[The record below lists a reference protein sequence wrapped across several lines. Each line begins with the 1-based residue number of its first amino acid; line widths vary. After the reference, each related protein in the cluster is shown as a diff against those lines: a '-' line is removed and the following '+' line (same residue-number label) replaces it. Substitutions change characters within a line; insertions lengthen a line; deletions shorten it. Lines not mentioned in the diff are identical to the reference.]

1 MHDSSETAAVS
12 QPPAKGTP
20 GSLGAGWRIALA
32 ACALAALAVLPP
44 VAEALDESFLIGLFT
59 RIFIFALAAVSLDLI
74 LGFGGMVSFGHS
86 AYFGA
91 GAYVVGIL
99 SFHAAGGDAPAW
111 PFSLPGLES
120 ALAVWPLAVA
130 GAALLALLV
139 GAVSLRTSGMYFIM
153 ITLAFAQML
162 YYFFV
167 SLEVYGGD
175 DGLSIAQRNRLPV
188 LDLENEAAFYYTCLL
203 ILAAFLLAGR
213 RLVCSRFGMVLQGC
227 KENEQRM
234 LALGFPVY
242 RYKLAA
248 FVMAGATAGLAGA
261 LMANYMGFVSPG
273 LMHWTVSGEIMVMV
287 ILGGIGTLAGPVIGA
302 AVLLL
307 LEEILS
313 AYMEHWM
320 IILGPTLVLV
330 VLFARHGIWGWFQ
343 GGKGSHG

>member
-1 MHDSSETAAVS
+1 MSDASQTAAVS
-12 QPPAKGTP
+12 RAPAKGQA
-20 GSLGAGWRIALA
+20 GRGWR
-32 ACALAALAVLPP
+32 AALLTCVAATLVVLPP
-44 VAEALDESFLIGLFT
+44 AAEALDESFLIGLFT

-91 GAYVVGIL
+91 GAYVAGIL

-111 PFSLPGLES
+111 PFSLPAMES
-120 ALAVWPLAVA
+120 ALVVWPLAVA
-130 GAALLALLV
+130 AGAVLALLV

-167 SLEVYGGD
+167 SLEQYGGD
-175 DGLSIAQRNRLPV
+175 DGLSIAQRNRLPG
-188 LDLENEAAFYYTCLL
+188 LSLENDATFYYVCLL
-203 ILAAFLLAGR
+203 ILVVFLLMGR
-213 RLVCSRFGMVLQGC
+213 RLVHSRFGMVLQGC

-248 FVMAGATAGLAGA
+248 FVMAGATAGLAGS
-261 LMANYMGFVSPG
+261 LIANYMGFVSPG

-287 ILGGIGTLAGPVIGA
+287 ILGGMGTLAGPVIGA

-320 IILGPTLVLV
+320 IILGPVMVLV
-330 VLFARHGIWGWFQ
+330 VLFARNGIWGWFQ
-343 GGKGSHG
+343 GGRNTDG

>member
-1 MHDSSETAAVS
+1 MSDSSETAAPS
-12 QPPAKGTP
+12 QPAAKGRKTR
-20 GSLGAGWRIALA
+20 LTTGWR
-32 ACALAALAVLPP
+32 AALLTCVAAALVALPP
-44 VAEALDESFLIGLFT
+44 AAEALDESFVIGLFT

-99 SFHAAGGDAPAW
+99 SFHAAGGEAPAW
-111 PFSLPGLES
+111 PFSLPVMES
-120 ALAVWPLAVA
+120 AVAVWALAVAA
-130 GAALLALLV
+130 GAVLALLV
-139 GAVSLRTSGMYFIM
+139 GAVCLRTSGMYFIM

-167 SLEVYGGD
+167 SLEQYGGD
-175 DGLSIAQRNRLPV
+175 DGLSIAQRNRLPGA
-188 LDLENEAAFYYTCLL
+188 DLENEATLYYVCLL
-203 ILAAFLLAGR
+203 ILAVFLIIGW
-213 RLVCSRFGMVLQGC
+213 RLVYSRFGMVLQGC

-242 RYKLAA
+242 RYKLTA
-248 FVMAGATAGLAGA
+248 FVMAGAAAGLAGA

-287 ILGGIGTLAGPVIGA
+287 ILGGMGTLAGPVIGA

-307 LEEILS
+307 LEEVLS

-330 VLFARHGIWGWFQ
+330 VLFARRGIWGWFQ
-343 GGKGSHG
+343 RGEDADA

>member
-1 MHDSSETAAVS
+1 MAHI
-12 QPPAKGTP
+12 
-20 GSLGAGWRIALA
+20 AGWRRTALVAIIA
-32 ACALAALAVLPP
+32 AALAVLPP
-44 VAEALDESFLIGLFT
+44 LAAALDESFVIGLFT

-91 GAYVVGIL
+91 GAYVVAIL
-99 SFHAAGGDAPAW
+99 SFHGAGGDAPAW
-111 PFSLPGLES
+111 PLALPWLES
-120 ALAVWPLAVA
+120 GAAAWPLAVA
-130 GAALLALLV
+130 AAALLALLI
-139 GAVSLRTSGMYFIM
+139 GSVSLRTSGMYFIM

-175 DGLSIAQRNRLPV
+175 DGLSIAQRNSFPG
-188 LDLENEAAFYYTCLL
+188 LDLENETAFYYVCLL
-203 ILAAFLLAGR
+203 ILVVFLVLGR
-213 RLVCSRFGMVLQGC
+213 RLVHSRFGMVLQGC
-227 KENEQRM
+227 KENEERM

-242 RYKLAA
+242 RYKLTA
-248 FVMAGATAGLAGA
+248 FVLAGAAAGLSGA
-261 LMANYMGFVSPG
+261 LMANYMAFVDPA

-287 ILGGIGTLAGPVIGA
+287 ILGGMGTLAGPVAGA
-302 AVLLL
+302 FVLLL

-320 IILGPTLVLV
+320 IILGPVMVLV

-343 GGKGSHG
+343 RGNPDG

>member
-1 MHDSSETAAVS
+1 MGVAHM
-12 QPPAKGTP
+12 
-20 GSLGAGWRIALA
+20 AGGRRA
-32 ACALAALAVLPP
+32 ALAALIAAALALLPP
-44 VAEALDESFLIGLFT
+44 VAAALDESFLIGLFT

-91 GAYVVGIL
+91 GAYVVAIL
-99 SFHAAGGDAPAW
+99 SFHGAGGDAPAW
-111 PFSLPGLES
+111 PFSLPWLES
-120 ALAVWPLAVA
+120 GAAAWPLAVVA
-130 GAALLALLV
+130 AALLALLI

-175 DGLSIAQRNRLPV
+175 DGLSVAQRNHLPG
-188 LDLENEAAFYYTCLL
+188 LDLENEAVFYYVCLL
-203 ILAAFLLAGR
+203 ILALFLLLGR
-213 RLVCSRFGMVLQGC
+213 RLVRSRFGMVLQGC
-227 KENEQRM
+227 KENEERM

-242 RYKLAA
+242 RYKLTA
-248 FVMAGATAGLAGA
+248 FVAAGAAAGLAGA
-261 LMANYMGFVSPG
+261 LMANYMAFVDPA

-287 ILGGIGTLAGPVIGA
+287 ILGGMGTLAGPVIGA

-307 LEEILS
+307 LEEVLS

-320 IILGPTLVLV
+320 IVLGPVLVLV
-330 VLFARHGIWGWFQ
+330 VLFARRGIWGWFER
-343 GGKGSHG
+343 GDDADG

>member
-1 MHDSSETAAVS
+1 MSDASQTAAVS
-12 QPPAKGTP
+12 RARAKAKAGLGWRAALLACVAATLVALPPA
-20 GSLGAGWRIALA
+20 
-32 ACALAALAVLPP
+32 
-44 VAEALDESFLIGLFT
+44 AEALDESFLIGLFT

-91 GAYVVGIL
+91 GAYVAGIL
-99 SFHAAGGDAPAW
+99 SFHAATGDAPAW
-111 PFSLPGLES
+111 PFSLPVMES
-120 ALAVWPLAVA
+120 ALVVWPLAVA
-130 GAALLALLV
+130 GGALLALLV

-167 SLEVYGGD
+167 SLEQYGGD
-175 DGLSIAQRNRLPV
+175 DGLSIAQRNRLPG
-188 LDLENEAAFYYTCLL
+188 LGLENEAAFYYVCLL
-203 ILAAFLLAGR
+203 ILAVFLLMGR
-213 RLVCSRFGMVLQGC
+213 RLVHSRFGMVLQGC

-248 FVMAGATAGLAGA
+248 FVVAGAAAGLAGA

-287 ILGGIGTLAGPVIGA
+287 ILGGMGTLAGPVIGA

-330 VLFARHGIWGWFQ
+330 VLFARNGIWGWFQ
-343 GGKGSHG
+343 GGRNADG

>member
-1 MHDSSETAAVS
+1 MHDSTEAAAAS
-12 QPPAKGTP
+12 QPPANADSRKFA
-20 GSLGAGWRIALA
+20 AGWRAALV
-32 ACALAALAVLPP
+32 ACTVVALAVLPP

-99 SFHAAGGDAPAW
+99 SFHAADGAAPAW

-167 SLEVYGGD
+167 SLELYGGD
-175 DGLSIAQRNRLPV
+175 DGLSIARKNRFPG
-188 LDLENEAAFYYTCLL
+188 LDLENEAAFYYVCLL
-203 ILAAFLLAGR
+203 ILAAFLLLGR
-213 RLVCSRFGMVLQGC
+213 RLVRSRFGMVLEGC

-287 ILGGIGTLAGPVIGA
+287 ILGGMGTLAGPVIGA

-330 VLFARHGIWGWFQ
+330 VLFARRGIWGWFQ
-343 GGKGSHG
+343 GGRGPHG

>member
-1 MHDSSETAAVS
+1 MSDASQSATVSRASAKGKAGRLATGWRAALLMCIAAALLAL
-12 QPPAKGTP
+12 PPA
-20 GSLGAGWRIALA
+20 
-32 ACALAALAVLPP
+32 
-44 VAEALDESFLIGLFT
+44 AEALDESFLIGLFT
-59 RIFIFALAAVSLDLI
+59 RIFIFALAAASLDLI

-91 GAYVVGIL
+91 GAYVVGIV
-99 SFHAAGGDAPAW
+99 SFHAAGGEAPAW
-111 PFSLPGLES
+111 PFSLPGMDG
-120 ALAVWPLAVA
+120 ALAVWPLAV
-130 GAALLALLV
+130 GVAAFLALLV

-175 DGLSIAQRNRLPV
+175 DGLSIAERNSLPG
-188 LDLENEAAFYYTCLL
+188 LDLENEAAFYYVCL
-203 ILAAFLLAGR
+203 FLLAVFLLIGR
-213 RLVCSRFGMVLQGC
+213 RLVHSRFGMVLQGC

-248 FVMAGATAGLAGA
+248 FVMAGAAAGLAGA

-287 ILGGIGTLAGPVIGA
+287 ILGGMGTLAGPVIGA
-302 AVLLL
+302 FVLLL

-320 IILGPTLVLV
+320 IILGPVMVLV
-330 VLFARHGIWGWFQ
+330 VLFARRGIWGWFQ
-343 GGKGSHG
+343 GGNPDG

>member
-1 MHDSSETAAVS
+1 MSDASPTAAV
-12 QPPAKGTP
+12 PRAPASGK
-20 GSLGAGWRIALA
+20 AGRLA
-32 ACALAALAVLPP
+32 TGWKAALLACVAAALLVLPP
-44 VAEALDESFLIGLFT
+44 AAEALDESFLIGLFT
-59 RIFIFALAAVSLDLI
+59 RALIFALAAASLDLI

-91 GAYVVGIL
+91 GAYVVAIT
-99 SFHAAGGDAPAW
+99 SFHGAGGDAPAW
-111 PFSLPGLES
+111 PFALPWFDS
-120 ALAVWPLAVA
+120 ALAVWPLAVG
-130 GAALLALLV
+130 GAALLALLI

-175 DGLSIAQRNRLPV
+175 DGLSIARRNRLPG
-188 LDLENEAAFYYTCLL
+188 LGLENEAAFYYVCLL
-203 ILAAFLLAGR
+203 LLAVLLFLGR
-213 RLVCSRFGMVLQGC
+213 RLVRSRFGMVLQGC
-227 KENEQRM
+227 KENEERM
-234 LALGFPVY
+234 RALGFPVY

-248 FVMAGATAGLAGA
+248 FVLAGAVAGLAGA
-261 LMANYMGFVSPG
+261 LMANYMGFVDPA

-287 ILGGIGTLAGPVIGA
+287 ILGGMGTLAGPVIGA

-320 IILGPTLVLV
+320 IILGPVLVLV
-330 VLFARHGIWGWFQ
+330 VLFARRGIWGWLER
-343 GGKGSHG
+343 GEDAHG

>member
-1 MHDSSETAAVS
+1 MWTVIVALVPCLLWSIYNTGYQHFAAVAS
-12 QPPAKGTP
+12 M
-20 GSLGAGWRIALA
+20 AG
-32 ACALAALAVLPP
+32 
-44 VAEALDESFLIGLFT
+44 D
-59 RIFIFALAAVSLDLI
+59 
-74 LGFGGMVSFGHS
+74 
-86 AYFGA
+86 GA

-111 PFSLPGLES
+111 PFSLPGMDGALAAW
-120 ALAVWPLAVA
+120 ALAV
-130 GAALLALLV
+130 GAAAFLALLV

-175 DGLSIAQRNRLPV
+175 DGMSIAERNSLPG
-188 LDLENEAAFYYTCLL
+188 LDLENEASFYYVCLL
-203 ILAAFLLAGR
+203 LLAALLLAGR
-213 RLVCSRFGMVLQGC
+213 RLVRSRFGMVLQGC

-234 LALGFPVY
+234 QALGFPVY

-248 FVMAGATAGLAGA
+248 FVMAGAAAGLAGA

-287 ILGGIGTLAGPVIGA
+287 ILGGMGTLAGPAIGA

-320 IILGPTLVLV
+320 IILGPVMVLV
-330 VLFARHGIWGWFQ
+330 VLFARRGIWGWFQ
-343 GGKGSHG
+343 GGNPDG

>member
-1 MHDSSETAAVS
+1 MSDASQTAAVS
-12 QPPAKGTP
+12 RARAKAKAGR
-20 GSLGAGWRIALA
+20 GWR
-32 ACALAALAVLPP
+32 AALLACVAATLVVLPP
-44 VAEALDESFLIGLFT
+44 ATEALDESFLIGLFT

-91 GAYVVGIL
+91 GAYVAGIL

-111 PFSLPGLES
+111 PFSLTAMES
-120 ALAVWPLAVA
+120 SLVVWPLAVA
-130 GAALLALLV
+130 AGAVLALLV

-175 DGLSIAQRNRLPV
+175 DGLSITERNRFPG
-188 LDLENEAAFYYTCLL
+188 LDLENEAAFYYVCLL
-203 ILAAFLLAGR
+203 TLVVFLLVGR
-213 RLVCSRFGMVLQGC
+213 RLVHSRFGMVLQGC

-242 RYKLAA
+242 RYKLTA
-248 FVMAGATAGLAGA
+248 FVMAGATAGLAGG

-287 ILGGIGTLAGPVIGA
+287 ILGGMGTLAGPVIGA

-307 LEEILS
+307 LEEVLS

-320 IILGPTLVLV
+320 IILGPVMVLV
-330 VLFARHGIWGWFQ
+330 VLFARNGIWGWFQ
-343 GGKGSHG
+343 GGRNTDG

>member
-1 MHDSSETAAVS
+1 MTCV
-12 QPPAKGTP
+12 TV
-20 GSLGAGWRIALA
+20 
-32 ACALAALAVLPP
+32 ALAVLPP

-86 AYFGA
+86 AYFGV

-99 SFHAAGGDAPAW
+99 SFHAAGGDAPLW
-111 PFSLPGLES
+111 PFSHPALES
-120 ALAVWPLAVA
+120 ALTVWPLAV
-130 GAALLALLV
+130 GVGALLAVLV
-139 GAVSLRTSGMYFIM
+139 GAVSLRTSGIYFIM

-167 SLEVYGGD
+167 SLELYGGD
-175 DGLSIAQRNRLPV
+175 DGLSIVQNNRLPG
-188 LDLENEAAFYYTCLL
+188 LDLENEASFYYVCLVILAVFLL
-203 ILAAFLLAGR
+203 IGR
-213 RLVCSRFGMVLQGC
+213 RLVHSRFGMVLQGC

-242 RYKLAA
+242 RYKLAG
-248 FVMAGATAGLAGA
+248 FVMAGAAAGLAGA
-261 LMANYMGFVSPG
+261 LMANHMGFVDPG

-287 ILGGIGTLAGPVIGA
+287 ILGGMGTLGGPVIGA
-302 AVLLL
+302 LVLLL

-330 VLFARHGIWGWFQ
+330 VLFAHRGIWGWFE
-343 GGKGSHG
+343 GGRSPHG

>member
-1 MHDSSETAAVS
+1 MHDPSETAARSRPVVI
-12 QPPAKGTP
+12 G
-20 GSLGAGWRIALA
+20 GNAGFARWTNAALA
-32 ACALAALAVLPP
+32 TVIVAALAVLPP
-44 VAEALDESFLIGLFT
+44 VAEGLDESFLIGLFT
-59 RIFIFALAAVSLDLI
+59 RILIFALAAASLDLI

-91 GAYVVGIL
+91 GAYVVAVT
-99 SFHAAGGDAPAW
+99 SFHGAGGDAPAW
-111 PFSLPGLES
+111 PFALAWFES
-120 ALAVWPLAVA
+120 ALAVWPLAVGA
-130 GAALLALLV
+130 AALLALLI

-175 DGLSIAQRNRLPV
+175 DGLSIAQRNRLTG
-188 LDLENEAAFYYTCLL
+188 LDLENETAFYYVCLL
-203 ILAAFLLAGR
+203 ILAVCLLLGR
-213 RLVCSRFGMVLQGC
+213 RLVRSRFGMVLQGC
-227 KENEQRM
+227 KENEERM

-242 RYKLAA
+242 RYKLTA
-248 FVMAGATAGLAGA
+248 FVLAGAAAGLAGA
-261 LMANYMGFVSPG
+261 LMANYMGFVDPA

-287 ILGGIGTLAGPVIGA
+287 ILGGMGTLAGPVIGA

-320 IILGPTLVLV
+320 IILGPVLILV
-330 VLFARHGIWGWFQ
+330 VLFARRGIWGWFER
-343 GGKGSHG
+343 GKDAHV

>member
-1 MHDSSETAAVS
+1 MQNSSETAA
-12 QPPAKGTP
+12 PPRPVT
-20 GSLGAGWRIALA
+20 LGGNGGFARWTKAALA
-32 ACALAALAVLPP
+32 AVIVTALAVLPP

-59 RIFIFALAAVSLDLI
+59 RVLIFALAAASLDLI

-91 GAYVVGIL
+91 GAYVVAIM
-99 SFHAAGGDAPAW
+99 SFHGAGGDAPAW
-111 PFSLPGLES
+111 PFALPWSEG
-120 ALAVWPLAVA
+120 ALAAWPLAVG
-130 GAALLALLV
+130 GAALLALLI

-175 DGLSIAQRNRLPV
+175 DGLSIARRNRLPG
-188 LDLENEAAFYYTCLL
+188 LDLGNEAAFYYVCLL
-203 ILAAFLLAGR
+203 ILAVFLFLGR
-213 RLVCSRFGMVLQGC
+213 RLVRSRFGMVLQGC
-227 KENEQRM
+227 KENEERM
-234 LALGFPVY
+234 RALGFPVY

-248 FVMAGATAGLAGA
+248 FVLAGAAAGLAGA
-261 LMANYMGFVSPG
+261 LMANYMGFVDPA

-287 ILGGIGTLAGPVIGA
+287 ILGGMGTLAGPVIGA

-320 IILGPTLVLV
+320 IILGPVLVLV
-330 VLFARHGIWGWFQ
+330 VLFARRGIWGWFE
-343 GGKGSHG
+343 HGEDAHG

>member
-1 MHDSSETAAVS
+1 MSDSSETAAVS
-12 QPPAKGTP
+12 RPAAEGKTGR
-20 GSLGAGWRIALA
+20 LAAGWRVGLLTGVA
-32 ACALAALAVLPP
+32 AALVVLPP
-44 VAEALDESFLIGLFT
+44 AAEALDESFLIGLFT

-99 SFHAAGGDAPAW
+99 SFHAAGGEAPAW
-111 PFSLPGLES
+111 PFSLQGMES
-120 ALAVWPLAVA
+120 ALAAWALAVA
-130 GAALLALLV
+130 AGALLALLV
-139 GAVSLRTSGMYFIM
+139 GAVCLRTSGMYFIM

-167 SLEVYGGD
+167 SLEKYGGD
-175 DGLSIAQRNRLPV
+175 DGLSIAQRNRLPG
-188 LDLENEAAFYYTCLL
+188 LDLENEATLYYVCLL
-203 ILAAFLLAGR
+203 ILSVFLLIGW
-213 RLVCSRFGMVLQGC
+213 RLVHSRFGMVLRGC

-242 RYKLAA
+242 RYKLTA

-273 LMHWTVSGEIMVMV
+273 LMHWMVSGEIMIMV
-287 ILGGIGTLAGPVIGA
+287 ILGGMGTLAGPVIGA
-302 AVLLL
+302 AALLL

-320 IILGPTLVLV
+320 IILGPVLVLV
-330 VLFARHGIWGWFQ
+330 VLFARRGIWGWFQ
-343 GGKGSHG
+343 TGRSADD